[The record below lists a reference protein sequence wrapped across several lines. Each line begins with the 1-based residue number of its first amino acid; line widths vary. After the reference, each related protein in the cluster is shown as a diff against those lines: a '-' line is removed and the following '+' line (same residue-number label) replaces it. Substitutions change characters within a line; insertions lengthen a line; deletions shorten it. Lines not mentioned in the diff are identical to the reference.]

1 MISIDIDSAKPIT
14 GDEGTQIT
22 QIFHPHNTMLGV
34 RYSIVR
40 CVLEPGKKSR
50 AHILKSSE
58 VYYFLSGSGTL
69 YVDDQECKVKTNQ
82 AVYVAPHS
90 KQFVKNTGAEPLE
103 FLCIVD
109 PAWKKDDETIAE

>member
-14 GDEGTQIT
+14 GDEGTQIM

-58 VYYFLSGSGTL
+58 
-69 YVDDQECKVKTNQ
+69 E
-82 AVYVAPHS
+82 
-90 KQFVKNTGAEPLE
+90 NTGAEPLE